1 MDEDGLKSAPGS
13 LAVLTSLADLY
24 LQSGLVDQAVELLK
38 SAMENNPSYIPAY
51 QKLIE
56 SYLLKGDINMAKSHL
71 NKALRID
78 PENKLLLTIKE
89 KVFKEEGEATT
100 TAIAEKPPAETRQIR
115 AKKTPASEEIHEGGK
130 GVTEEKVIKE
140 EQNVLPEKESDP
152 IKMILN
158 PLFSMGK
165 ILGTILSDDSGL
177 LISQVVEVPIDTE
190 STGALISSILL
201 ETMET
206 IKKINLGD
214 LEYLIFELPKGKI
227 FVLASQPLILTILT
241 GKDIQQGIVL
251 LEAKKTLMRL
261 KESLGV

>member
-1 MDEDGLKSAPGS
+1 LDENGLKNAPGS

-38 SAMENNPSYIPAY
+38 SAIENNPSYIPAY

-56 SYLLKGDINMAKSHL
+56 SYLLKGNINMAKSHL
-71 NKALRID
+71 SKALRID

-89 KVFKEEGEATT
+89 KVFKEQGETSSN
-100 TAIAEKPPAETRQIR
+100 IAEKLSTETQQIKAKETPPL
-115 AKKTPASEEIHEGGK
+115 EERHEEEK
-130 GVTEEKVIKE
+130 EATEEAIKKGQKV
-140 EQNVLPEKESDP
+140 LTEKEADP

-158 PLFSMGK
+158 PLFSIEE
-165 ILGTILSDDSGL
+165 ILGTILSDNSGL
-177 LISQVVEVPIDTE
+177 LISQVVKVPIDTE

-227 FVLASQPLILTILT
+227 FVLASPPLVLTILT
-241 GKDIQQGIVL
+241 GKNIQQGIVL

>member
-1 MDEDGLKSAPGS
+1 LDEDGLKSAPGS

-38 SAMENNPSYIPAY
+38 SAIENNPSYIPAY

-71 NKALRID
+71 SKALRID

-100 TAIAEKPPAETRQIR
+100 TISEKPSTETKQI
-115 AKKTPASEEIHEGGK
+115 KEEETPSFEEIHKEGK
-130 GVTEEKVIKE
+130 GITEEEVIKE
-140 EQNVLPEKESDP
+140 EQKVLPEKESDP
-152 IKMILN
+152 IKMMLN
-158 PLFSMGK
+158 PLFSIGE

-177 LISQVVEVPIDTE
+177 LISQVVKVPIDTE

-206 IKKINLGD
+206 IKKINLGE

-227 FVLASQPLILTILT
+227 FVLASQPLILTILAE
-241 GKDIQQGIVL
+241 KDIQQGIVL
-251 LEAKKTLMRL
+251 LEAKKTLTRL

>member
-1 MDEDGLKSAPGS
+1 LDEDGLKSAPGS

-24 LQSGLVDQAVELLK
+24 LQSGLIDQAVELLK
-38 SAMENNPSYIPAY
+38 SAIENNPSYIPAY

-71 NKALRID
+71 SKALRID
-78 PENKLLLTIKE
+78 PKNKLLLTIKE

-100 TAIAEKPPAETRQIR
+100 TISEKPSPETKQI
-115 AKKTPASEEIHEGGK
+115 KEEETPSFEEIHKEGK
-130 GVTEEKVIKE
+130 GVTEEVIKE
-140 EQNVLPEKESDP
+140 GQKVLPEKESDP
-152 IKMILN
+152 IKMMLN
-158 PLFSMGK
+158 PLFSIGE

-177 LISQVVEVPIDTE
+177 LISEVVKVPIDTE

-206 IKKINLGD
+206 IKKINLGE

-227 FVLASQPLILTILT
+227 FVLASQPLILTILAE
-241 GKDIQQGIVL
+241 KDIQQGIVL
-251 LEAKKTLMRL
+251 LEAKKTLTRL